1 VGIKETMKYI
11 ENNKNE
17 YLLFNKKVE
26 SRMRF
31 EQLLGTLKDHQIAKA
46 CFANE
51 EWYIVRDSGAVSY
64 CNEDGSE
71 LYGIVP
77 LTFSNMNASYEVVG
91 YFEG

>member
-1 VGIKETMKYI
+1 MGIKETMKYI

-17 YLLFNKKVE
+17 YLSFNKKVE

-31 EQLLGTLKDHQIAKA
+31 EQLLGTLKEHQIAKGY
-46 CFANE
+46 FANE
-51 EWYIVRDSGAVSY
+51 EWYIVRDSGVISY

-71 LYGIVP
+71 LYGVVP
-77 LTFSNMNASYEVVG
+77 LTFSNLNAAYEVVG